1 MLDQN
6 RRLHAKFVY
15 AGYLRHG
22 HVSNGWL
29 YLGSGNLSRRGILT
43 HGAMADGNV
52 ETGVVFAAD
61 ERLDGEAIERW
72 LFTGRTRP
80 R

>member
-1 MLDQN
+1 MGRGDTEGWEIARPSDALDQK

-15 AGYLRHG
+15 AGYLRDG

-43 HGAMADGNV
+43 HGGMAEGNV
-52 ETGVVFAAD
+52 ETGVVFAVAN
-61 ERLDGEAIERW
+61 A
-72 LFTGRTRP
+72 
-80 R
+80 